1 VAEFQFLC
9 GGKKIKH
16 RRAGNECRLTRCP
29 FVVSSVCCSPVKMV
43 YFLFLFW
50 SSVQCLQCRFT
61 IGYNE
66 KVKAM
71 SDWCNKTNIEF
82 TPTFFISLPF
92 PLGEGQGVRFYQLPD
107 IYSVD
112 DVNYFLTE

>member
-1 VAEFQFLC
+1 M
-9 GGKKIKH
+9 
-16 RRAGNECRLTRCP
+16 
-29 FVVSSVCCSPVKMV
+29 PVKHLLAVDAKGDKALTAKALDDWYMAEKKD
-43 YFLFLFW
+43 YELFAAKYPMNGELK
-50 SSVQCLQCRFT
+50 QQ
-61 IGYNE
+61 NE

-71 SDWCNKTNIEF
+71 SDWCNKTYIEF
-82 TPTFFISLPF
+82 TPTFFISLPS